1 MCVESRYVFDT
12 GVLSLQVD
20 GSPHARPYLE
30 EVARGAAEGLVTDI
44 SLAELQYKLCQIVG
58 TRAAEDAGKRIRNSP
73 LRLIRS
79 SPYLDLAWR
88 FKCRYRARF
97 SLADCVVLAVAQ
109 IHACRILTTDS
120 SFENTR
126 EPRVSVRV
134 LPIGERDEPGET
146 AKT

>member
-1 MCVESRYVFDT
+1 VASRYVFDT

-20 GSPHARPYLE
+20 GSPRARPYLE

-58 TRAAEDAGKRIRNSP
+58 TRAAEDAGRRIRNSP

-79 SPYLDLAWR
+79 SPYLDIAWR

-109 IHACRILTTDS
+109 THACRILTTDR
-120 SFENTR
+120 SFQNTR

-134 LPIGERDEPGET
+134 LPIGEGDESAESG
-146 AKT
+146 KS